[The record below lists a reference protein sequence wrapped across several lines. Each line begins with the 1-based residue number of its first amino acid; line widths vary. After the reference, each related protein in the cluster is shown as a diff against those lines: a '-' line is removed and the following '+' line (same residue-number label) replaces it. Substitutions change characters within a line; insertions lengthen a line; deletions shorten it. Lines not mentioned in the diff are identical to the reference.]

1 MVLCSPIQAVAAQ
14 CRFVLTHY
22 LSGMIAETF
31 VTHLL
36 KRRQEMMEHKV
47 YAVQGAHMYTPASS
61 AATAGEEQFP
71 DPGQQEPST
80 H

>member
-1 MVLCSPIQAVAAQ
+1 M
-14 CRFVLTHY
+14 THY
-22 LSGMIAETF
+22 LNGMMAETF

-36 KRRQEMMEHKV
+36 KRRQEMMVHKV

-61 AATAGEEQFP
+61 AAPVGEEQSP
-71 DPGQQEPST
+71 DPGQQEAST